1 MSKSAEEHADI
12 PNFYFEMGIA
22 MAMKAAS
29 EKLIKEHL
37 RDGFPVYIWRDGQ
50 VVALQGQELQD
61 LLSTIAAE

>member
-1 MSKSAEEHADI
+1 MSKSAEEPADI

-22 MAMKAAS
+22 IAMKAAS

-61 LLSTIAAE
+61 LLSTISAE

>member
-1 MSKSAEEHADI
+1 MAKSTNPAAEILALPLHVRAE
-12 PNFYFEMGIA
+12 

-37 RDGFPVYIWRDGQ
+37 RDGSPVYIWRDGQ

-61 LLSTIAAE
+61 LLSTISAE